1 MLNLTSVQKRIFFNC
16 LRQGIYFF
24 LSLFFIFALRGLAGI
39 YKANTF
45 KEFGVIENIQL
56 VLLVLCALSFLIQ
69 GIKSKKFR
77 PILLFFS
84 SLCAFAFCRE
94 MDSLFDTLIPFI
106 SWKFCYLFPLTALVY
121 LYQKRKS
128 LKKPL
133 LLFCTSPAFY
143 MMCSAMFIFIPLAQ
157 AIGNRSFISTV
168 LPDAHDIILMRRFI
182 EESAEVL
189 AYFLLLISS
198 LEFYI
203 SLFKKS
209 K

>member
-1 MLNLTSVQKRIFFNC
+1 MQSLATVSRMIDTSSSRMVFPLSSKDEVYCNAIGSGIQELFSCVETGNGTEAVPYTFFHDN
-16 LRQGIYFF
+16 
-24 LSLFFIFALRGLAGI
+24 
-39 YKANTF
+39 
-45 KEFGVIENIQL
+45 
-56 VLLVLCALSFLIQ
+56 
-69 GIKSKKFR
+69 
-77 PILLFFS
+77 
-84 SLCAFAFCRE
+84 
-94 MDSLFDTLIPFI
+94 DSLFDTLIPFI

-203 SLFKKS
+203 SLLKKS